1 MPARHPRVPSYGVQ
15 RQRSVTTRLAND
27 VEELATLGYC
37 VLDSGYSKAEIRRVA
52 RLFDE
57 VRERYVEAF
66 GIERLRACNEH
77 NGIRLPLAVDAAFI
91 KVAMNPA
98 VLALVERVID
108 NQFILNQQNGVINP
122 AREGYNQ
129 AAWHRDLPYQHFV
142 ASKPLGVNALYC
154 VDDFTA
160 DNGASHVLPGSHLHE
175 EFPSDA
181 YVAKR
186 ARQIEAP
193 AGSFI
198 VMHAM
203 LFHRGGSN
211 RTARPRRAVNH
222 LYTTAF
228 IKQQIDIPAA
238 LADRRPPKRVAELLG
253 YRYRMPRSIADFLD
267 SRRR

>member
-1 MPARHPRVPSYGVQ
+1 MGVPSYGVRQ
-15 RQRSVTTRLAND
+15 QRSPGSAA
-27 VEELATLGYC
+27 VEELLTLGYC
-37 VLDSGYSKAEIRRVA
+37 VLDSGYSKAQIRGVA
-52 RLFDE
+52 QLFDR
-57 VRERYVEAF
+57 VRKQYVDTF
-66 GIERLRACNEH
+66 GLERLKACNEH
-77 NGIRLPLAVDAAFI
+77 NGIRLPLAFDASFV

-98 VLALVERVID
+98 VLGLVASVID

-122 AREGYNQ
+122 PREGYNQ
-129 AAWHRDLPYQHFV
+129 GAWHRDLPYQHFV

-160 DNGASHVLPGSHLHE
+160 DNGASHVLPGSHQHE
-175 EFPSDA
+175 AFPSDA
-181 YVAKR
+181 YVEKMAK
-186 ARQIEAP
+186 QVVAP

-198 VMHAM
+198 LMHAM
-203 LFHRGGSN
+203 LFHRGGAN

-238 LADRRPPKRVAELLG
+238 LAGARPPAKRVADLLG
-253 YRYRMPRSIADFLD
+253 FRYRMPRSVADFLD